1 MNPGEVRKGRQCC
14 GSRLRRSGCAQPWL
28 CVGSCSHRRFCPGRC
43 HVVRQPLDVRDQP
56 YKFIIY
62 LEGRIRVRGQFPSWC
77 ELAPRELSPAPAAAQ
92 SEGFSFTVPKV
103 TLLVNADY
111 SSLV

>member
-1 MNPGEVRKGRQCC
+1 MLRVPAPPVRVRAAVVVRGLLQPPAF
-14 GSRLRRSGCAQPWL
+14 LPWL
-28 CVGSCSHRRFCPGRC
+28 SRRC
-43 HVVRQPLDVRDQP
+43 HVVRQPLDARDQP

-77 ELAPRELSPAPAAAQ
+77 EPAPRELPPAPAAAQ

-103 TLLVNADY
+103 TLLVNADH